1 MMLANGFKFLNIYS
15 CTGFQFTN
23 SHTLDA
29 GINFSTLENTSQ
41 ESIKALLCHER
52 CIHLFRYF
60 LSVETDEKKKSKENK
75 DEGANV

>member
-15 CTGFQFTN
+15 CTGFLFTN

-41 ESIKALLCHER
+41 ESVKALLCHER
-52 CIHLFRYF
+52 CLFRYF